1 MRRGWRCSAASS
13 TGRRALVRSAGR
25 GIDGSNPNRDFITG
39 ASVPFGVAVDGLA
52 LGSAGSGGK
61 SLKFGKVKLNKK
73 KGTALLPVTVP
84 SAGTLSIGGKGVVK
98 KRSGLARALGRTA
111 EEGP

>member
-1 MRRGWRCSAASS
+1 MFGGFIYWTSS
-13 TGRRALVRSAGR
+13 TGSIGRA

-39 ASVPFGVAVDGLA
+39 ASTPFGVAVDGLA

-73 KGTALLPVTVP
+73 KGTALC
-84 SAGTLSIGGKGVVK
+84 
-98 KRSGLARALGRTA
+98 R
-111 EEGP
+111 